1 MERANV
7 GKYIA
12 RRIFLMVPIVL
23 GVATLSFVLMQL
35 APGDPAA
42 AYLGD
47 KATPEAVAQLY

>member
-1 MERANV
+1 M

-42 AYLGD
+42 AYFGD